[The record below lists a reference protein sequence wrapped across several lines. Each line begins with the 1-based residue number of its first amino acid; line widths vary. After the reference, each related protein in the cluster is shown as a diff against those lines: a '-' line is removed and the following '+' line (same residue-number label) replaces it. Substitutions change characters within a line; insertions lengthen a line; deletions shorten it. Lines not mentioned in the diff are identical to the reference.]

1 MFNKTLKWNKFEEI
15 LSISEKI
22 YELAKEKN
30 EEKENLITQAFLYRC
45 LKYTDMAEKFIKNK
59 DVMSLTYVSKYSYDY
74 SRNISAKLERIESKE
89 IKTVID
95 NFDGYFREILEENSF
110 LTSYMRIL
118 LNYVV
123 YKNRKT
129 NKN

>member
-1 MFNKTLKWNKFEEI
+1 M
-15 LSISEKI
+15 
-22 YELAKEKN
+22 
-30 EEKENLITQAFLYRC
+30 YRC

-95 NFDGYFREILEENSF
+95 NFDGYFREIL
-110 LTSYMRIL
+110 
-118 LNYVV
+118 
-123 YKNRKT
+123 
-129 NKN
+129 

>member
-1 MFNKTLKWNKFEEI
+1 ML
-15 LSISEKI
+15 
-22 YELAKEKN
+22 
-30 EEKENLITQAFLYRC
+30 
-45 LKYTDMAEKFIKNK
+45 D
-59 DVMSLTYVSKYSYDY
+59 LTTS
-74 SRNISAKLERIESKE
+74 
-89 IKTVID
+89 ID

>member
-1 MFNKTLKWNKFEEI
+1 
-15 LSISEKI
+15 
-22 YELAKEKN
+22 
-30 EEKENLITQAFLYRC
+30 
-45 LKYTDMAEKFIKNK
+45 
-59 DVMSLTYVSKYSYDY
+59 MSLTYVSKYSYDY